1 MRPLYDRFAAAVR
14 TCVGPEPV
22 KTRLSTAWI
31 EHLDAI
37 DPVDMPGNLHQEFRK
52 LRRAMY
58 AAEPLPDEPAPLA
71 AVRKMSAQQAAQYA
85 DRIVLLASELQA
97 LCLRQQ
103 VTGETDTQQQI
114 PFGRGILAP
123 ERLN

>member
-1 MRPLYDRFAAAVR
+1 
-14 TCVGPEPV
+14 
-22 KTRLSTAWI
+22 
-31 EHLDAI
+31 
-37 DPVDMPGNLHQEFRK
+37 
-52 LRRAMY
+52 
-58 AAEPLPDEPAPLA
+58 
-71 AVRKMSAQQAAQYA
+71 
-85 DRIVLLASELQA
+85 VLLASELQA